1 MRVMNQ
7 AKRAVRIVMV
17 DDDQD
22 DLFLT
27 GICFRQASFPVDFV
41 PLGSG
46 EKLLEHIKD
55 NGIGAIDVL
64 LLDLNMP
71 VMGGLETLEALQNY
85 PHFDE
90 LNVFMFSTSSAD
102 ADREACLEA
111 GAKGYLLKPSGIA
124 QMRGFVE
131 AVTNCLDP
139 QKLSIAS

>member
-1 MRVMNQ
+1 MEQV
-7 AKRAVRIVMV
+7 KRAVRIVMV

-27 GICFRQASFPVDFV
+27 GICFRQATFPVEFV

-55 NGIGAIDVL
+55 NGIGAMDVL

-71 VMGGLETLEALQNY
+71 VMGGLETLEALQEY

-90 LNVFMFSTSSAD
+90 LNVFMFSTSSAE
-102 ADREACLEA
+102 ADRKACLAA
-111 GAKGYLLKPSGIA
+111 GAKGFLSKPSGIT
-124 QMRGFVE
+124 QMRAFVE
-131 AVTNCLDP
+131 AVAECVDL
-139 QKLSIAS
+139 KKVSLAS